1 MLSSENPNL
10 RVSIVIPILGISKKF
25 ALLIS
30 SLESQTF
37 KDFEVIFIGTKGY
50 QVSKEAL
57 EKYSENLTIKYYESY
72 KVFPGEKRNIG
83 ISKSSSEAKFIA
95 FLDIGTIPKNFWLE
109 DALTLYAKGFN
120 VVFGKTK
127 YKADNPK
134 QDLIRSA
141 VYGQKGHVTLPGTLI
156 LKKDLSVIGGFVEG
170 IRAGEDVDWKERA
183 LKYSNCISSPRIN
196 LHYINLPSSLKPLLK
211 KFFIYYIHSSQIYS
225 LKHTRDLYLSLLI
238 VFLTLLVPKWNE
250 IFGGILYIPHITKIY
265 IISFLVFS
273 AFYLVARRFIWK
285 TTKNKKILA
294 NTLSLISF
302 LLILISVF
310 LWNSKIASMI
320 ETFSL
325 NFSFI
330 PELFVITLLMISF
343 LYRGIYRPLLF
354 NVKKNE
360 IFPFRWVRIGSAGIL
375 IDFAKFLGMILG
387 SLLGSSPLRIFTNWL
402 RRMFTQ

>member
-1 MLSSENPNL
+1 MLSSENHNL
-10 RVSIVIPILGISKKF
+10 SVSIVIPILGISEKF

-37 KDFEVIFIGTKGY
+37 KDFEVIFIGTRGY
-50 QVSKEAL
+50 QVSIEVL
-57 EKYSENLTIKYYESY
+57 EKYSESLTIKYYESH

-83 ISKSSSEAKFIA
+83 ISKSSSMAKFIA
-95 FLDIGTIPKNFWLE
+95 FLDIGTIPEDFWLE
-109 DALTLYAKGFN
+109 DALNLHGKGFN
-120 VVFGKTK
+120 VIFGKTK
-127 YKADNPK
+127 YKAENPK

-156 LKKDLSVIGGFVEG
+156 LKKDLSDVGGFVEG

-183 LKYSNCISSPRIN
+183 LMHSNCTSPPRIN

-238 VFLTLLVPKWNE
+238 IFLTLLVPKWNA

-285 TTKNKKILA
+285 TAKNKKILA
-294 NTLSLISF
+294 NTLSIISF

-325 NFSFI
+325 NFSLM
-330 PELFVITLLMISF
+330 PELFVVTLLMISF

-354 NVKKNE
+354 NVKKDE
-360 IFPFRWVRIGSAGIL
+360 IFPFRWVRIGFAGIL
-375 IDFAKFLGMILG
+375 IDFAKFLGMIFG
-387 SLLGSSPLRIFTNWL
+387 SLLGSSPFRVFINWIRRISTL
-402 RRMFTQ
+402 